1 MPTRLSGQIEH
12 ITFTNQ
18 ETGFTIAKVK
28 VPGRYEPVTVV
39 GTLLAPT
46 PGEVLEM
53 VGEWTS
59 HPRFGDQFKV
69 EQFTTK
75 VPGTIHGIVKY
86 LGSGMIKGLGPVMAE
101 RIVARFGKR
110 TLDIIE
116 SDVGR
121 LAEVP
126 GVGAKRIGMIATA
139 WESQREI
146 RDVMVF
152 LQSHGVGTGFAAKIF
167 RQYGSRSVAVV
178 RENPYRL
185 ATDIAGVGFVMAD
198 RIAGNIGIP
207 ATAPMRVEAGIL
219 FVLQQISEEGHTYH
233 PRGLLVDRC
242 REILK
247 VEPEA
252 IELALMAI
260 QAERRVVI
268 EPEAAEALE
277 AAAGDAVFLTTYH
290 VCETTIARRLKALLE
305 VPRGLRRLDADRAVA
320 WVQAHLD
327 LRLSETQAQALQ
339 AALDHKVMVITG
351 GPGTGKTTVVN
362 AVLKIFERASARV
375 LLAAPTG
382 RAAKR
387 LNEATG
393 REARTIHRLLEF
405 SPQRGG
411 FQRTDEEP
419 LECDLLVVDE
429 ASMVDTVLMHHLIAA
444 VPLAAACI
452 LVGDVNQLPSVGPG
466 NVLGDI
472 IDSGAVPVVRLT
484 EIFRQAS
491 RSRIVVNAHRINQG
505 LMPEAAP
512 DTDDGP
518 QDFYFIEQEDPE
530 RVLADHPGAGPQ
542 PHPAALRPRPGGRHP
557 GPHPDAQGGGGGGQ
571 PQPPAAGGPQ
581 PRRGGRRARGPAVP
595 GRRQGHAGAQQLR
608 QGRLQRGHR
617 PDRIRIQRGAGADRP
632 HRRPRGELR
641 LRGAGRARPR
651 LRRFRS
657 QGPGLGV
664 PGGGLPRPDPALH
677 PAAAQPHL
685 HRAHPRPP
693 AGRHRGDPPGA
704 RDRDQE
710 HGDGA
715 TLHPSGRPA
724 ETHFPSLTSS
734 SDPRPRWVKIYP
746 ILAKFLS
753 LRSLAILTSHPK

>member
-268 EPEAAEALE
+268 EPEAAGALE

-393 REARTIHRLLEF
+393 REARTIHRLLEY

-530 RVLADHPGAGPQ
+530 RVLATILELARNRIPRRFGLDPVDGIQVMTPMHKGVVGAANLNRRLQEVLNPGE
-542 PHPAALRPRPGGRHP
+542 GGVARGDRLFRVGDKVMQVRNNYDKDVFNGDIGRIASVSNEERELTVRIDGREVSYDFGELDELAHAFAVSV
-557 GPHPDAQGGGGGGQ
+557 HKAQGSEY
-571 PQPPAAGGPQ
+571 PAVVFPVLTQHYILLQRNLIYTALTRA
-581 PRRGGRRARGPAVP
+581 RRLAVIVGTRRALAIGIKNT
-595 GRRQGHAGAQQLR
+595 GTERRYT
-608 QGRLQRGHR
+608 RL
-617 PDRIRIQRGAGADRP
+617 ADR
-632 HRRPRGELR
+632 LK
-641 LRGAGRARPR
+641 LI
-651 LRRFRS
+651 
-657 QGPGLGV
+657 
-664 PGGGLPRPDPALH
+664 
-677 PAAAQPHL
+677 
-685 HRAHPRPP
+685 
-693 AGRHRGDPPGA
+693 
-704 RDRDQE
+704 
-710 HGDGA
+710 
-715 TLHPSGRPA
+715 
-724 ETHFPSLTSS
+724 SL
-734 SDPRPRWVKIYP
+734 
-746 ILAKFLS
+746 L
-753 LRSLAILTSHPK
+753 

>member
-1 MPTRLSGQIEH
+1 VPTRLSGQIEH

-252 IELALMAI
+252 IELALTAI

-393 REARTIHRLLEF
+393 REARTIHRLLEY

-429 ASMVDTVLMHHLIAA
+429 TSMVDTVLMHHLIAA

-505 LMPEAAP
+505 LMPEAVP

-530 RVLADHPGAGPQ
+530 RVLATILELTRNRIPRRFGLDPVDGIQVMTPMHKGVVGAANLNRRLQEVLNPGE
-542 PHPAALRPRPGGRHP
+542 GGVARGDRLFRVGDKVMQVRNNYDKDVFNGDIGRIASVSNEERELTVRIDGREVSYDFGELDELAHAFAVSV
-557 GPHPDAQGGGGGGQ
+557 HKAQGSEY
-571 PQPPAAGGPQ
+571 PAVVFPVLTQHYILLQRNLIYTALTRARQLAVIVGT
-581 PRRGGRRARGPAVP
+581 RRALAIGIKNT
-595 GRRQGHAGAQQLR
+595 GTERRYT
-608 QGRLQRGHR
+608 RL
-617 PDRIRIQRGAGADRP
+617 ADR
-632 HRRPRGELR
+632 LK
-641 LRGAGRARPR
+641 LI
-651 LRRFRS
+651 
-657 QGPGLGV
+657 
-664 PGGGLPRPDPALH
+664 
-677 PAAAQPHL
+677 
-685 HRAHPRPP
+685 
-693 AGRHRGDPPGA
+693 
-704 RDRDQE
+704 
-710 HGDGA
+710 
-715 TLHPSGRPA
+715 
-724 ETHFPSLTSS
+724 SL
-734 SDPRPRWVKIYP
+734 
-746 ILAKFLS
+746 L
-753 LRSLAILTSHPK
+753 